1 VVYINKSINLI
12 ISEKKFSDTL
22 QTKGEEGFVGVLNY
36 NRQAIRD
43 KLYQKKEREESEQ
56 EAQS

>member
-1 VVYINKSINLI
+1 LKELQINLI
-12 ISEKKFSDTL
+12 ISEKKCSNTL
-22 QTKGEEGFVGVLNY
+22 QTKGVEGFVCVLNY